1 MKTIVPHQIE
11 LVRQV
16 GVIIGNRVADVITSI
31 PMGTNHTLVEVYA
44 INKID

>member
-16 GVIIGNRVADVITSI
+16 GVILRDQEEDVITSI
-31 PMGTNHTLVEVYA
+31 PMAINHTLVEVYA